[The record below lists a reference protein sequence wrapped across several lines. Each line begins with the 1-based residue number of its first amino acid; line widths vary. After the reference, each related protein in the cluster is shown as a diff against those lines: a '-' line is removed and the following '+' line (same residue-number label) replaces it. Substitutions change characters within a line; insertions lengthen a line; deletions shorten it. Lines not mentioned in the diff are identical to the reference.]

1 MITINVDEVG
11 KPNTDYVEVFPNG
24 TPRNP
29 VQIRDRVIEL
39 LENGSEINCVS
50 SEIPL
55 NLIGNLVYDGIIKTT
70 DVEVILEGETLS
82 FDKEGYIIGWPLG
95 YFSDN
100 RDGTYYEEVVK
111 KLNICI

>member
-11 KPNTDYVEVFPNG
+11 KPNTDYVEVFSNG
-24 TPRNP
+24 IPRNP